1 MENHSSVTG
10 WQELFFPNQILLIF
24 GRRCNSY
31 FWDIRLKCM
40 YRLPTLYMPFQF
52 LLTKISKRQLR
63 SCLSQE
69 LSLINSVIASYNCKQ
84 KIASG
89 YKPLPPQLPLLLV
102 FKGIRF
108 LRRFEAREFETYMFQ
123 NAPLFRLQ
131 PRPTPSPSF
140 ISPSKTSYE
149 VEVEVYGMAINYFK
163 CWMANKKNNN
173 LKIYFAQVSWRDNH
187 WLTAILRIN

>member
-31 FWDIRLKCM
+31 FSDIRLKCM

-89 YKPLPPQLPLLLV
+89 YKPLPPSFPSYLYLKEFDFYDVLKLVNSKRICFKTLLYS
-102 FKGIRF
+102 G
-108 LRRFEAREFETYMFQ
+108 Y
-123 NAPLFRLQ
+123 NPDPPPPPRL
-131 PRPTPSPSF
+131 
-140 ISPSKTSYE
+140 
-149 VEVEVYGMAINYFK
+149 
-163 CWMANKKNNN
+163 
-173 LKIYFAQVSWRDNH
+173 
-187 WLTAILRIN
+187 